1 MRSVLHVAALAAA
14 LTASGAARADEQ
26 AAIDGCID
34 QIRTVTGGL
43 GGEVLHSEFSEAGTS
58 VTLRDSEG
66 KVWKCVGYSDG
77 TVGDLRVDEAES
89 ADDGGGAMAGAP
101 RQEEVVVRFSSGR
114 TGATYSDELGSGE
127 AVRYVLGAG
136 KDQLLTVELRGNSGN
151 LNYIV
156 YGPGDDILFES
167 SQGGYEF
174 TGGLDRSGD
183 HVVEVFYNGNQGT
196 TGSYDIIFE
205 IN

>member
-1 MRSVLHVAALAAA
+1 MRSVLRAAALAAA
-14 LTASGAARADEQ
+14 FAASGAAHADEQ

-43 GGEVLHSEFSEAGTS
+43 GGEVLHSEFSQAGTS
-58 VTLRDSEG
+58 VTLRDSAG
-66 KVWKCVGYSDG
+66 RVWKCIGYSDG
-77 TVGDLRVDEAES
+77 TVGDLRVDEAAG

-101 RQEEVVVRFSSGR
+101 RQDEIVVRFASGT
-114 TGATYSDELGSGE
+114 TGATYNDDLGSGD
-127 AVRYVLGAG
+127 AVRYVLGAQNG
-136 KDQLLTVELRGNSGN
+136 QFLTVELRGNSPN

-156 YGPGDDILFES
+156 YVPGGDMLYES
-167 SQGGYEF
+167 SQAGYVYE
-174 TGGLDRSGD
+174 GQLYRSGD

>member
-1 MRSVLHVAALAAA
+1 MRSVLPFAALAAA
-14 LTASGAARADEQ
+14 LAASGAARADEQ

-43 GGEVLHSEFSEAGTS
+43 GGEVLHSEFSQAGTS

-66 KVWKCVGYSDG
+66 RVWKCIGYSDG
-77 TVGDLRVDEAES
+77 TVGDLRVDEAAS
-89 ADDGGGAMAGAP
+89 ADDGGGSLAGAP
-101 RQEEVVVRFSSGR
+101 RQDEVVVRFASGT
-114 TGATYSDELGSGE
+114 TGATYNEDLGSGH
-127 AVRYVLGAG
+127 AMRYVLGAKNG
-136 KDQLLTVELRGNSGN
+136 QFLTVQLRGNSRD

-156 YGPGDDILFES
+156 YVPGGDILFES
-167 SQGGYEF
+167 SQGGYMYQ
-174 TGGLDRSGD
+174 GQLYRSGD
-183 HVVEVFYNGNQGT
+183 HVVEVFYNGNEGT